1 LTEVLFDNKFI
12 EAAPYSISAY
22 NAGLKIILWNSAC
35 EERFGI
41 KKETILG
48 KDLLTV
54 FPYMNDDY
62 RVNCIRNAFKG
73 KSYFFE
79 NIPYRFHKGFYTQ
92 YITPLQVTHNRVD
105 SVVNIVHDLGQSLP
119 LTKEQ
124 LLESLQVKRQLAV

>member
-62 RVNCIRNAFKG
+62 RVN
-73 KSYFFE
+73 
-79 NIPYRFHKGFYTQ
+79 Q